1 MRLRKD
7 IWVSSAGLSDMPC
20 KRTGSMCLSIG
31 NCFSRGRWAERV
43 PRSPPGQDASPF
55 DCFAADLGG
64 PSVACL
70 QALSRSGFSLPLVF
84 TMCPGSCQACSVTAA
99 LRPSGSSSLID
110 PFGLSVLTLCWCSAA
125 PYPCL
130 RLYES
135 SLH

>member
-55 DCFAADLGG
+55 ASPQTSEGRLW
-64 PSVACL
+64 PVSR
-70 QALSRSGFSLPLVF
+70 LSRALASHCLWSSLCV
-84 TMCPGSCQACSVTAA
+84 QAPARPCSVTAA

>member
-55 DCFAADLGG
+55 DCFAVDLGG

-84 TMCPGSCQACSVTAA
+84 TMCPGSCQAVFCH
-99 LRPSGSSSLID
+99 SSSATVWQQLPHR
-110 PFGLSVLTLCWCSAA
+110 PFRLERVNSLLVFCCTLPLPA
-125 PYPCL
+125 PL
-130 RLYES
+130 
-135 SLH
+135 